1 MYCSTIHNRMQ
12 SPFTL
17 AKCIPKNTVTT
28 AHRRNFVWS
37 KNGNP
42 GVHVGTM
49 SEQDKPISRNR
60 LTNKQT
66 TAPYLSGNS
75 TPNSFRSDSSQ
86 TPLTMDIP
94 ELLVPP
100 ASDNTEHGG
109 DEEDTTYF
117 LLDIQTPDDELEQER
132 YSRSS
137 SPSSSSSESA
147 QIVIDSGILRPS
159 QYDHGS
165 LEDGRPHQL
174 TESPRR
180 EDIHPMEVSS
190 MTPNGHSSG
199 KEGNR
204 IMTIYTEEEDD
215 LMDEMPR
222 WNQEVMHRRHSL
234 LEEDSHA
241 ESDWAADKNGLH
253 NRRDRQNSYI
263 SSTRRESSF
272 SRNPGLSSEEAL
284 RFDSSPA
291 PLFVLYLFLLLTWG
305 IRRLLEVANSILEEE
320 RVKTSKDIRK
330 YPFTICI

>member
-1 MYCSTIHNRMQ
+1 MYCDTKQGAKRIHFGQMHSEIYSHNRT
-12 SPFTL
+12 SRKL
-17 AKCIPKNTVTT
+17 
-28 AHRRNFVWS
+28 VWS
-37 KNGNP
+37 KKNGIP

-49 SEQDKPISRNR
+49 SETDKSTSRNR

-75 TPNSFRSDSSQ
+75 TPTSFRSDSSQ
-86 TPLTMDIP
+86 TPLTMDTP

-100 ASDNTEHGG
+100 PSDHTEHDG

-117 LLDIQTPDDELEQER
+117 LLDIQTPDDESEQER
-132 YSRSS
+132 YSRRSP

-165 LEDGRPHQL
+165 AEDGRPHQL
-174 TESPRR
+174 TESPRG

-190 MTPNGHSSG
+190 LTPNGHSSG
-199 KEGNR
+199 KDGNR

-241 ESDWAADKNGLH
+241 ESDWAADKNGH
-253 NRRDRQNSYI
+253 HSRRDRQNSYI
-263 SSTRRESSF
+263 SSARRESSF

-284 RFDSSPA
+284 RFDSPIA
-291 PLFVLYLFLLLTWG
+291 IVTCIPF
-305 IRRLLEVANSILEEE
+305 
-320 RVKTSKDIRK
+320 
-330 YPFTICI
+330 PFTNLEHIDVFLK